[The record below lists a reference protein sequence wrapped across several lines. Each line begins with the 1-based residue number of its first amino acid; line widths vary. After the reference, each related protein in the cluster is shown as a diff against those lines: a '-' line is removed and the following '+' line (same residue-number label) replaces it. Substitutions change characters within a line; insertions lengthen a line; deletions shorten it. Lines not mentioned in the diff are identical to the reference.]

1 MIVKIACAYSELKD
15 PSLLL
20 PSSKNPNVHSEAQ
33 IERLAKLIE
42 YYGFR
47 HPIVVSKNS
56 GFIVAGHGRWMAATK
71 LGLSEVPVDYQEFD
85 TPDAEYSFMVA
96 DNAVALWSELDLAS
110 INAEMINLGPDFD
123 VDLFGI
129 EDFKIDLNEFENN
142 PEGTPEGDKLYTDK
156 IQIPI
161 YEPTGKKPEINE
173 LYQDE
178 KTIALI
184 DQINSS
190 TILEE
195 TKAFLR
201 KAAQRHTVINFQ
213 NVAEYY
219 AHADKETQ
227 ELFEASALVIIDF
240 NKAIE
245 QGLTELANEI
255 SDAI

>member
-71 LGLSEVPVDYQEFD
+71 LGLKEVPVDYQEFD

-129 EDFKIDLNEFENN
+129 EDFKIDLNEEPKEIKAEDIKTEFIVACYMRNE
-142 PEGTPEGDKLYTDK
+142 EEQQKLYDRLSSENIECK
-156 IQIPI
+156 
-161 YEPTGKKPEINE
+161 
-173 LYQDE
+173 
-178 KTIALI
+178 LI
-184 DQINSS
+184 
-190 TILEE
+190 
-195 TKAFLR
+195 
-201 KAAQRHTVINFQ
+201 
-213 NVAEYY
+213 
-219 AHADKETQ
+219 
-227 ELFEASALVIIDF
+227 
-240 NKAIE
+240 
-245 QGLTELANEI
+245 
-255 SDAI
+255 